1 MAETANIAAIAEK
14 LSAEL
19 FAEFFWQRTGP
30 MNENWACEKQEHHK
44 VKTHPSDVVFYYDE
58 PYAKQRTYV
67 NCDLKSYAMSS
78 ITTSAL
84 RGAVE
89 SLAKQVA
96 CAEISEEWRAK
107 YIHNGVTP
115 AVSGLLFVYNHDG
128 EYDKD
133 FRQHMKAV
141 QQSAKLD
148 LPRGSKLVVL
158 GPEDIFWLDNVRYEI
173 CQMRGRRT
181 GPPPLP
187 DPEHCKF
194 FYPQLV
200 RRKNLQL
207 DHAKAANLEMLTSR
221 LIVMEYTR
229 PSTRDQRGFLL
240 FYRGK
245 GAYAE
250 EFTYLFDYL
259 RHFQLLQENIE
270 IEIKL
275 LDASPLAPAMFQKAV
290 QTYVDGLSNGDTK
303 SPLAERVAAITYKR
317 ITGVQTRF
325 SDLELGMDY
334 E

>member
-14 LSAEL
+14 LSGEL
-19 FAEFFWQRTGP
+19 FAEFFWKRTGP
-30 MNENWACEKQEHHK
+30 MNENWACEKPEHHK

-67 NCDLKSYAMSS
+67 NCDLKSYATSS
-78 ITTSAL
+78 ITTPAL

-128 EYDKD
+128 EYDRD
-133 FRQHMKAV
+133 FRQHLKAV
-141 QQSAKLD
+141 QQAAKVD

-181 GPPPLP
+181 GGLPLP
-187 DPEHCKF
+187 DPEHCKY
-194 FYPQLV
+194 FYPQLI

-207 DHAKAANLEMLTSR
+207 DHAKAATLEMLTSKV
-221 LIVMEYTR
+221 IVLEYTR
-229 PSTRDQRGFLL
+229 PNAPDHKGFVL

-245 GAYAE
+245 GASAE
-250 EFTYLFDYL
+250 EFTYLLDYL
-259 RHFQLLQENIE
+259 RHFQLLQEDID

-275 LDASPLAPAMFQKAV
+275 LDASSLAPAMFQKAV
-290 QTYVDGLSNGDTK
+290 QSYVDGLSTGDAK
-303 SPLAERVAAITYKR
+303 SPLADRVAAIECKR
-317 ITGVQTRF
+317 VTQVLTRF

>member
-1 MAETANIAAIAEK
+1 MGETANIAAIAEK

-19 FAEFFWQRTGP
+19 FSEFFWRRTGP

-44 VKTHPSDVVFYYDE
+44 VKSHPSDVVFYYDE
-58 PYAKQRTYV
+58 PYAKQRTYI
-67 NCDLKSYAMSS
+67 NCDLKSYAKSS
-78 ITTSAL
+78 ITTPAL

-96 CAEISEEWRAK
+96 CAEISEEWRDK

-133 FRQHMKAV
+133 FRQHLKAV

-173 CQMRGRRT
+173 CQMRGRRN
-181 GPPPLP
+181 GAPPLP
-187 DPEHCKF
+187 DPEHCKY

-207 DHAKAANLEMLTSR
+207 DHAKAATLEMLTSR
-221 LIVMEYTR
+221 LIVMEYSK
-229 PSTRDQRGFLL
+229 PSAPDQRGFLL

-245 GAYAE
+245 GAYSE

-259 RHFQLLQENIE
+259 RHFQLLQENTD

-317 ITGVQTRF
+317 IMGVQTRF

>member
-1 MAETANIAAIAEK
+1 MGETANIAAIAER
-14 LSAEL
+14 LSGDL
-19 FAEFFWQRTGP
+19 FAEFFWKRTGP
-30 MNENWACEKQEHHK
+30 MNENWACEKPEHHK

-67 NCDLKSYAMSS
+67 NCDLKSYATSS
-78 ITTSAL
+78 ITTPAL

-96 CAEISEEWRAK
+96 CAEISSEWRAK
-107 YIHNGVTP
+107 YIHSGVTP
-115 AVSGLLFVYNHDG
+115 TVSGLLFVYNHDG

-133 FRQHMKAV
+133 FRQHLKAV
-141 QQSAKLD
+141 QQAAKLE

-181 GPPPLP
+181 GASPLP
-187 DPEHCKF
+187 DPEHCKY

-207 DHAKAANLEMLTSR
+207 DHAKAATLEMLTSR
-221 LIVMEYTR
+221 LIVLEYSR
-229 PSTRDQRGFLL
+229 PSAPDQRGFVL

-245 GAYAE
+245 GAFSE

-259 RHFQLLQENIE
+259 RHFQLLQENIG
-270 IEIKL
+270 IEIKM

-290 QTYVDGLSNGDTK
+290 QSYVDGLSNGGAK
-303 SPLAERVAAITYKR
+303 SPLAERVAAIDCKR
-317 ITGVQTRF
+317 ITQVLTRF

>member
-1 MAETANIAAIAEK
+1 MAETANIAAIAER
-14 LSAEL
+14 LSGEL
-19 FAEFFWQRTGP
+19 FTEFFWQRTGP
-30 MNENWACEKQEHHK
+30 TNENWACEKPEHHK
-44 VKTHPSDVVFYYDE
+44 VDTHPSDVVFYYDE

-133 FRQHMKAV
+133 FQQHLRAV

-181 GPPPLP
+181 DRQPLP

-207 DHAKAANLEMLTSR
+207 DHAKAASLEMLTSK
-221 LIVMEYTR
+221 LIVMEYSR
-229 PSTRDQRGFLL
+229 PTLRDQRGFLL

-259 RHFQLLQENIE
+259 RNFQLLQENID

-290 QTYVDGLSNGDTK
+290 QTYVDGLSNGDSK

-317 ITGVQTRF
+317 ITAVRTRF

>member
-14 LSAEL
+14 LSGEL
-19 FAEFFWQRTGP
+19 FAEFFWKRTGP
-30 MNENWACEKQEHHK
+30 MNENWGCEKSEHHN

-58 PYAKQRTYV
+58 PYAKQRTYI
-67 NCDLKSYAMSS
+67 NCDLKSYATSS
-78 ITTSAL
+78 ITPHKL
-84 RGAVE
+84 KGAVE

-96 CAEISEEWRAK
+96 CAEISAEWRAK

-133 FRQHMKAV
+133 FRQHLKSV
-141 QQSAKLD
+141 QQTAKLD
-148 LPRGSKLVVL
+148 LPRGSKMVVL

-173 CQMRGRRT
+173 CQMRGRRV
-181 GPPPLP
+181 GGLPLP
-187 DPEHCKF
+187 DPEHCKY

-207 DHAKAANLEMLTSR
+207 DHAKAATLEMLTSK
-221 LIVMEYTR
+221 LIVLEYTR
-229 PSTRDQRGFLL
+229 PSTPDHKGLVL

-245 GAYAE
+245 GAASE
-250 EFTYLFDYL
+250 EFTYLLDYL
-259 RHFQLLQENIE
+259 RHFQLLQENTD

-275 LDASPLAPAMFQKAV
+275 LDASPLAPAMFQKAI
-290 QTYVDGLSNGDTK
+290 QSYVDGLSAGDVN
-303 SPLAERVAAITYKR
+303 SPLAERVAAIQYKR
-317 ITGVQTRF
+317 ITQVLTRF